1 MSPRPTPSLFA
12 LVDCNNFYASCE
24 RVFDR
29 RLNGKPVVV
38 LSNNDGCVIARSD
51 EAKKLDIPMGAPFFK
66 YEAMMKHHNVA
77 VFSSNYTLYGDMSAR
92 VMDSLHEFTPDVEIY
107 SIDEAFIGLGGFDAD
122 ILPQYMADMRRSISQ
137 WTGIPTSVG
146 IAPTKTLAKLACR
159 IAKKGDYDG
168 VFMLRDD
175 DLIKNILEKT
185 EIEDIWGI
193 SKRWGARLRQ
203 LGIGT
208 GLDLRRASPK
218 QIKKAL
224 SVVGERIVHELNGRP
239 CLMLEDIQPKQQI
252 MVSRSFGGMIDSCS
266 ELEQAVASYTAR
278 AAEKLRKQGS
288 RAGGLQ
294 VFMRTNPFKSGEPQ
308 YSNATTFSFDNP
320 VSDTPTLIKA
330 ALRGIQA
337 MYKREYRYK
346 QAGVMLTGLISA
358 DTGQISLLNPEPEA
372 LRNEK
377 DDLMGILDGINSK
390 MGRGTIFNGAEGVGI
405 GKPRF
410 IKHGFHGQNSLADL
424 TGTERWRGRSQ
435 FCSPSY
441 TTNWN
446 DIPVAK

>member
-1 MSPRPTPSLFA
+1 MSPCPTPSLFA

-29 RLNGKPVVV
+29 RLIGRPVVV

-66 YEAMMKHHNVA
+66 FEAMMKHHQVA

-122 ILPQYMADMRRSISQ
+122 TLPQYMADMRRSIWQ

-175 DLIKNILEKT
+175 DLIKSILEKT

-208 GLDLRRASPK
+208 ALDLRGASPK

-252 MVSRSFGGMIDSCS
+252 MVSRSFGDMIDTCS
-266 ELEQAVASYTAR
+266 ELEEAVASYTAR

-308 YSNATTFSFDNP
+308 YSNATSFSFDNP
-320 VSDTPTLIKA
+320 VNDTPTLIKA
-330 ALRGIQA
+330 ALRGIKT
-337 MYKREYRYK
+337 MFKPEYRYK

-372 LRNEK
+372 HRDEK

-390 MGRGTIFNGAEGVGI
+390 MGRGTIFNGAEGV
-405 GKPRF
+405 
-410 IKHGFHGQNSLADL
+410 
-424 TGTERWRGRSQ
+424 TGRKSSPATDRWRGRSQ
-435 FCSPSY
+435 FRSPSY
-441 TTNWN
+441 TTRW
-446 DIPVAK
+446 DEIPVAR